1 MNIQNQTPVRPE
13 TTVLTGASLDTTD
26 LHRTI
31 DFFLASVFAILFSPL
46 MLLRAGWGL
55 LQTRQLFPCQTRIG
69 AGGKTFRLLTFSGS
83 GPGTHSALLLN
94 VLRGDLNLTGP
105 RALEPD
111 EAERLDASQS
121 RRLDYRPGIFSAHAL
136 RQRVGIAYE
145 DEWMVERNFLEQWSI
160 KSHLGL
166 IARSFIAR
174 LFGDNRTRHTP
185 EQLDF
190 FDIPIDNTTMEEAV
204 NWLHARASGDQATNV
219 SFVNADCLNKAYSD
233 STYHQALNECHRV
246 LPDGIGIHVGS
257 RMLGLSLRE
266 NINGTDLFPRLC
278 EQLASSATPI
288 YLLGARPGITQLV
301 AEKMCKRH
309 PGLRIAGMHHG
320 YFSPAEEPDLIAS
333 INRSGAKV
341 LLVAFGAPAQELWI
355 REYSS
360 ALKPAVRLGVGG
372 LFDFYSDRIPRAPQW
387 LRELGLEWSWRLLQE
402 PGRMWR
408 RYLVGNPRFLFRV
421 WKQKVFGTRTAHSP
435 LPGFDTSRNELLK
448 YYRQIGIYALRQ
460 RISFHLTRASW
471 AGPVYGTL
479 ITKRLLDI
487 TVSATALALLSPLLL
502 CTAVAIQLESPGS
515 VLFSQIRVGR
525 RGKTFRLW
533 KFRSMY
539 TDAESC
545 KQALGGANE
554 MQGGVLFKMKNDP
567 RITRIGRFIRR
578 YSIDEIPQ
586 LWNVL
591 IGEMSLVGPRP
602 ALPDEVSQY
611 TLEDRARLEATPG
624 ITCIW
629 QVSGRSNLPFPEQ
642 VRLDVEYIYN
652 QSPLQDFKLLLKTI
666 PAIFQG
672 QGAY

>member
-1 MNIQNQTPVRPE
+1 MKN
-13 TTVLTGASLDTTD
+13 
-26 LHRTI
+26 
-31 DFFLASVFAILFSPL
+31 
-46 MLLRAGWGL
+46 
-55 LQTRQLFPCQTRIG
+55 
-69 AGGKTFRLLTFSGS
+69 
-83 GPGTHSALLLN
+83 
-94 VLRGDLNLTGP
+94 
-105 RALEPD
+105 
-111 EAERLDASQS
+111 
-121 RRLDYRPGIFSAHAL
+121 
-136 RQRVGIAYE
+136 
-145 DEWMVERNFLEQWSI
+145 
-160 KSHLGL
+160 
-166 IARSFIAR
+166 
-174 LFGDNRTRHTP
+174 
-185 EQLDF
+185 
-190 FDIPIDNTTMEEAV
+190 AV
-204 NWLHARASGDQATNV
+204 DWLHARASSDQLTNV

-278 EQLASSATPI
+278 EQLARSATPI

-301 AEKMCKRH
+301 ADKMCKRF
-309 PGLRIAGMHHG
+309 PGLRIAGTHHG
-320 YFSPAEEPDLIAS
+320 YFTPDEEPDLIAN
-333 INRSGAKV
+333 INQSGAKV
-341 LLVAFGAPAQELWI
+341 LLVAYGAPAQELWI
-355 REYSS
+355 REHSHI
-360 ALKPAVRLGVGG
+360 LKPAVRLGVGG

-408 RYLVGNPRFLFRV
+408 RYLVGNPLFLFRV
-421 WKQKVFGTRTAHSP
+421 WKQKVFGTTTAHTAM
-435 LPGFDTSRNELLK
+435 PGFDTNRSELLK
-448 YYRQIGIYALRQ
+448 YYRMAGIHALRQ
-460 RISFHLTRASW
+460 RITFHLSRMSW
-471 AGPVYGTL
+471 AGPVYGTR

-487 TVSATALALLSPLLL
+487 SVSATALGLLSPLLL
-502 CTAVAIQLESPGS
+502 CVAAAIRLESSGS
-515 VLFSQIRVGR
+515 VLYSQMRVGR
-525 RGKTFRLW
+525 RGKTFCLW

-539 TDAESC
+539 TDAESR
-545 KQALGGANE
+545 KEHLSAANE

-567 RITRIGRFIRR
+567 RITRVGRFIRR

-602 ALPDEVSQY
+602 ALPEEVSQY
-611 TLEDRARLEATPG
+611 TLEERARLEATPG

-666 PAIFQG
+666 PVVFLG